1 MAQNNS
7 PPPPNSKGSYLGILD
22 KSTEEGKHM
31 GIGAIS
37 ITNPVAARVSTTQEF
52 TLQVEEISQF
62 KLMMIARKRSSK
74 LLLHAGNPLMIFLN
88 QSIDM
93 STWVLNSVCIGFT
106 SATGP
111 FLESHE
117 VLNCTF

>member
-1 MAQNNS
+1 ME
-7 PPPPNSKGSYLGILD
+7 LD
-22 KSTEEGKHM
+22 TCLNEFDPEGKHM

-74 LLLHAGNPLMIFLN
+74 LLLHMQGI
-88 QSIDM
+88 
-93 STWVLNSVCIGFT
+93 
-106 SATGP
+106 
-111 FLESHE
+111 H
-117 VLNCTF
+117 